1 VLRRLL
7 WNTQYEI
14 RNTYRKL
21 ANSMIFPPTSLS
33 LSGDRFTVIYRLAG
47 ADETDVRAKIK
58 GICLEQTVELP
69 EELLADDD
77 IRAGLVGRLESL
89 RQLDAGSGYPENFSP
104 GLEDLETEV
113 IKKNPPISKSRPTPE
128 TINLSGQLHFEAAI
142 SYAIE
147 TTGFELPQLLN
158 VMFGNTSMQPYIR
171 VERLELPASLLQA
184 FKGPRFGRA
193 GLRKLVNAPERPLLC
208 TALKPMGLP
217 AKDLADLAYQFAL
230 GGIDLIKDDHGLANQ
245 PFHPFHERVRR
256 CAAAVNEANQ
266 QTGSRCLYAPN
277 ITAPAHQ
284 IVERAF
290 FAKEAG
296 SGAVM
301 LIPGLAGLDTL
312 RLLAEDDRFGL
323 PVISHPAYWG
333 SYVTNPWQGLSH
345 HVAYGQLPRLA
356 GADATIFVNYGGR
369 FSFSPEACQGIVK
382 GASQPLGHLK
392 ASFPIPGGGMT
403 LARLP
408 EMLQFYGREVIFLM
422 AGGLYAHGPDLMETC
437 RQFRALVD
445 HRGGVESVG

>member
-1 VLRRLL
+1 
-7 WNTQYEI
+7 
-14 RNTYRKL
+14 
-21 ANSMIFPPTSLS
+21 MIFPPTSLP

-47 ADETDVRAKIK
+47 ADELDVRAKIK
-58 GICLEQTVELP
+58 GICLDQTVELP
-69 EELLADDD
+69 EELLLADD
-77 IRAGLVGRLESL
+77 IRAEIVGRLESL
-89 RQLDAGSGYPENFSP
+89 QR
-104 GLEDLETEV
+104 LEA
-113 IKKNPPISKSRPTPE
+113 NY
-128 TINLSGQLHFEAAI
+128 FEAAI

-147 TTGFELPQLLN
+147 SSGFELPQLLN

-193 GLRKLVNAPERPLLC
+193 GLRKLVNAPARPLLC

-217 AKDLADLAYQFAL
+217 VKDLAHLAYQFAL

-245 PFHPFHERVRR
+245 PFHPFHERVRQ

-266 QTGSRCLYAPN
+266 QTGYHCLYVPN

-296 SGAVM
+296 AGAVM
-301 LIPGLAGLDTL
+301 LIPGLAGLDML
-312 RLLAEDDRFGL
+312 RLLVEDDSFGL

-333 SYVTNPWQGLSH
+333 SYVTSSRQGVSH
-345 HVAYGQLPRLA
+345 EVTYGQLPRLA

-369 FSFSPEACQGIVK
+369 FSFSQEDCRRIVK
-382 GASQPLGHLK
+382 GTEDLLGQLK
-392 ASFPIPGGGMT
+392 PIFPIPGGGMT

-408 EMLQFYGREVIFLM
+408 EMLQFYGHEVIFLI
-422 AGGLYAHGPDLMETC
+422 AGGLYAQGPDLVENC

-445 HRGGVESVG
+445 SG

>member
-1 VLRRLL
+1 
-7 WNTQYEI
+7 
-14 RNTYRKL
+14 
-21 ANSMIFPPTSLS
+21 MIFPPTSLP
-33 LSGDRFTVIYRLAG
+33 LSGNRFTVIYRLAG
-47 ADETDVRAKIK
+47 ADELDVRAKIK

-69 EELLADDD
+69 EELLPDGD
-77 IRAGLVGRLESL
+77 IRAEVVGYLESL
-89 RQLDAGSGYPENFSP
+89 QH
-104 GLEDLETEV
+104 LEA
-113 IKKNPPISKSRPTPE
+113 NY
-128 TINLSGQLHFEAAI
+128 FEAAI

-147 TTGFELPQLLN
+147 TSGFELPQLLN

-184 FKGPRFGRA
+184 FKGPRFGRV
-193 GLRKLVNAPERPLLC
+193 GLRKLVNGPARPLLC

-217 AKDLADLAYQFAL
+217 VKDLAHLAYQFAL

-266 QTGSRCLYAPN
+266 KSGYHCLYVPN
-277 ITAPAHQ
+277 ITAPTQQ

-296 SGAVM
+296 AGGVM
-301 LIPGLAGLDTL
+301 LIPGLVGLDML
-312 RLLAEDDRFGL
+312 RLLAEDDNFGL

-333 SYVTNPWQGLSH
+333 SYVTHPWQGVSH
-345 HVAYGQLPRLA
+345 EVTYGQLPRLA

-369 FSFSPEACQGIVK
+369 FSFSREDCQRIIK
-382 GASQPLGHLK
+382 GTEDLLGQLK
-392 ASFPIPGGGMT
+392 PIFPIPGGGMT

-408 EMLQFYGREVIFLM
+408 EMLQFYGREVIFLI
-422 AGGLYAHGPDLMETC
+422 AGGLYAQGPDLVENC

-445 HRGGVESVG
+445 QKGDGGSAG

>member
-1 VLRRLL
+1 
-7 WNTQYEI
+7 
-14 RNTYRKL
+14 
-21 ANSMIFPPTSLS
+21 MIFPPTSLP

-47 ADETDVRAKIK
+47 ADELDVRAKIK

-69 EELLADDD
+69 EELLPDDD
-77 IRAGLVGRLESL
+77 IRAEIVGRLESL
-89 RQLDAGSGYPENFSP
+89 QR
-104 GLEDLETEV
+104 LET
-113 IKKNPPISKSRPTPE
+113 NY
-128 TINLSGQLHFEAAI
+128 FEAAI

-147 TTGFELPQLLN
+147 SSGFELPQLLN
-158 VMFGNTSMQPYIR
+158 VTFGNTSLQPHIR

-184 FKGPRFGRA
+184 FKGPRFGRV
-193 GLRKLVNAPERPLLC
+193 GLRKLVNAPARPLLC

-217 AKDLADLAYQFAL
+217 VKDLAHLAYQFAL

-245 PFHPFHERVRR
+245 PFHPFHERVRQ

-266 QTGSRCLYAPN
+266 QTGYHCLYVPN

-296 SGAVM
+296 AGAVM
-301 LIPGLAGLDTL
+301 LIPGLAGLDML
-312 RLLAEDDRFGL
+312 RLLVEDDSFGL

-333 SYVTNPWQGLSH
+333 SYVTSSRQGVSH
-345 HVAYGQLPRLA
+345 EVTYGQLPRLA

-369 FSFSPEACQGIVK
+369 FYFSQKDCRRIVK
-382 GASQPLGHLK
+382 GTEDLLGQLK
-392 ASFPIPGGGMT
+392 PIFPIPGGGMT

-408 EMLQFYGREVIFLM
+408 EMLQFYGHEVIFLI
-422 AGGLYAHGPDLMETC
+422 AGGLYAQGPDLVENC

-445 HRGGVESVG
+445 SG